1 MSHLCDIISEREDLP
16 IDEPGFDE
24 VIRWVRLVA
33 VEGKAQDYPL
43 DMSHKGKRL
52 RGWLRSHGFDL
63 ALEVM
68 RRNGVGISSMA
79 VRIGHSRSWVARRL
93 NLSETEVDRC

>member
-1 MSHLCDIISEREDLP
+1 MGHLFDIVTEREDLP

-33 VEGKAQDYPL
+33 VEGKAQGYPL
-43 DMSHKGKRL
+43 DMSPRGKRL
-52 RGWLRSHGFDL
+52 RGWLRSYGFDL

-68 RRNGVGISSMA
+68 KRNGIGLSSMA
-79 VRIGHSRSWVARRL
+79 VRIGHSRSWVMRRL
-93 NLSETEVDRC
+93 NVDGEGVDRC